1 MSSVGFELEIG
12 PHSPDQLYV
21 TSFQATEAIS
31 RPFQLDVAFFPK
43 DGEPL
48 DLKELVGKEA
58 KLQIPTPN
66 GDRWFHGE
74 VHAGRSLGEHGGRL
88 RYEVRVGPRLNRL
101 GLIRQSRAFQAKTVV
116 EVIQSIL
123 DEEKVKHREAI
134 SGSYPSLEFCV
145 QYNQTNLDFV
155 MHRAEANGL
164 FYLFSHSDSGHELVL
179 GDGANAFSALE
190 GGDTIVFRPE
200 GQAPEDEYVYDALEI
215 HRLRTDA
222 VVLKD
227 FDPLRPALDVSGKDT
242 PGKLEL
248 YEYPAERVN
257 PSDAAALATARLE
270 ERAQGKLTVDLKT
283 HCPRLVPGALFSVAE
298 HPEERFNRK
307 LLAVEVRHRGK
318 RRETLG
324 EPEGFADTYR
334 NEVRC
339 LPEGTPFRPARRTPP
354 ARVPGLQTAIVAGAA
369 GEEIHPDE
377 HARIKV
383 QFHWDRQGKKD
394 DKSSC
399 WIRVAQSW
407 GGPGFGA
414 LYIPRIGQEV
424 VVRFL
429 EGNPDRPIIVG
440 SVYNG
445 SHPPAANLPGN
456 KTQSAVQTNSSP
468 GGSGSNEL
476 RLEDAAGSEL
486 VYLHAQKDLTAATVN
501 DKKQDVGRFE
511 TLEVGR
517 HRTAEIDRNQ
527 SHEVLLEDTV
537 GVEGNQ
543 SHTILKNRT
552 SGITAGDSESVES
565 SQSVTIAG
573 LYNLSCKAAST
584 ETVTLVK
591 TLTVGGAA
599 LTVVG
604 ATHAVGVGLLR
615 TETIAGQRTEIIGGS
630 REESVEKNSTAKVM
644 GDDQLQTKEGMRQST
659 GKDGKV
665 EVDGNAE
672 KGVKEGAAF
681 LAKKVELK
689 ADDKFN
695 IVVGGKLLLSVDKSG
710 NITVAAKTIT
720 VEGK

>member
-1 MSSVGFELEIG
+1 MPHVGFEFEIG
-12 PHSPDQLYV
+12 PHAPDQLFV
-21 TSFQATEAIS
+21 TSFQATEVIS
-31 RPFQLDVAFFPK
+31 RPFQLEVAFFPR

-48 DLKELVGKEA
+48 DLQELLGLEA
-58 KLQIPTPN
+58 KLQVPTPN

-74 VHAGRSLGEHGGRL
+74 VHAGRSLGEHGGRR
-88 RYEVRVGPRLNRL
+88 RYEVRIGPKLNRL
-101 GLIRQSRAFQAKTVV
+101 GLIKRSRAFQAKNVV
-116 EVIQSIL
+116 DIIKSVL
-123 DEEKVKHREAI
+123 DEGKVQHRAAV

-145 QYNQTNLDFV
+145 QYNQTDFDFV
-155 MHRAEANGL
+155 LHRAEANGL

-179 GDGANAFSALE
+179 GDGANAFAALE

-200 GQAPEDEYVYDALEI
+200 GHAPEDEYVFDAVEI

-248 YEYPAERVN
+248 YDYPAERTN

-270 ERAQGKLTVDLKT
+270 ERAQGKLTVDLRT
-283 HCPRLVPGALFSVAE
+283 HCPRLVPGALFSIAE

-307 LLAVEVRHRGK
+307 LLAVEVRHWGK

-324 EPEGFADTYR
+324 APEAFADTYR

-354 ARVPGLQTAIVAGAA
+354 ARVPGLQTAIVSGAA

-377 HARIKV
+377 HGRIKV

-394 DKSSC
+394 DKSSA
-399 WIRVAQSW
+399 WVRVAQGW

-414 LYIPRIGQEV
+414 LFLPRIGQEV

-429 EGNPDRPIIVG
+429 EGNPDRPLVVG

-445 SHPPAANLPGN
+445 SHPPPAGLPGD
-456 KTQSAVQTNSSP
+456 KTQSTLQSNSSP

-476 RLEDAAGSEL
+476 RFEDAAGSEL
-486 VYLHAQKDLTAATVN
+486 ITHHAQKDLTAATVN
-501 DKKQDVGRFE
+501 DKSQTVGRDE
-511 TLEVGR
+511 KLNVVR
-517 HRTAEIDRNQ
+517 HRTVEVDRHQ
-527 SHEVLLEDTV
+527 AHEVLLD
-537 GVEGNQ
+537 EGLSVDKNQ
-543 SHTILKNRT
+543 KQTILKNRT
-552 SGITAGDSESVES
+552 AGITVFDNETADSN
-565 SQSVTIAG
+565 QAVTITG
-573 LYNLSCKAAST
+573 LYNVSCKAASI

-591 TLTVGGAA
+591 ALTVGGAA

-604 ATHAVGVGLLR
+604 ATHSIGVGLLR
-615 TETIAGQRTEIIGGS
+615 TETVAGARSEIIAGN
-630 REESVEKNSTAKVM
+630 REETIEKDNKAKVV
-644 GDDQLQTKEGMRQST
+644 GDDQLQTKEQLLQNT
-659 GKDGKV
+659 GKDGAL
-665 EVDGNAE
+665 EVSGNAE
-672 KGVKEGAAF
+672 KGVKENASF
-681 LAKKVELK
+681 MAKKVELK

-695 IVVGGKLLLSVDKSG
+695 IVVGGKLLLSIDKSG
-710 NITVAAKTIT
+710 NVQVNAKTIT

>member
-1 MSSVGFELEIG
+1 MSTAGFELEIG
-12 PHSPDQLYV
+12 PHSPDQLFV
-21 TSFQATEAIS
+21 TSFQAVEVIS
-31 RPFQLDVAFFPK
+31 RPFQLEVAFFPR

-48 DLKELVGKEA
+48 DLKALLGQEV

-74 VHAGRSLGEHGGRL
+74 VHAGRSLGEHGGRR
-88 RYEVRVGPRLNRL
+88 RYEVRVGPKLNRL
-101 GLIRQSRAFQAKTVV
+101 ALIKRSRAFQGKSVV
-116 EVIQSIL
+116 DVIKSVL
-123 DEEKVKHREAI
+123 DEGKIKHRAAV

-145 QYNQTNLDFV
+145 QYASTDWDFV

-164 FYLFSHSDSGHELVL
+164 WFRFHHTDSDHELVL
-179 GDGANAFSALE
+179 GDGPNAFAPLE
-190 GGDTIVFRPE
+190 GGDTLVFRRE
-200 GQAPEDEYVYDALEI
+200 GHASEDEYVFDALEI

-248 YEYPAERVN
+248 YDYPAERAN

-270 ERAQGKLTVDLKT
+270 ERAQGKLTLDLKT
-283 HCPRLVPGALFSVAE
+283 HCPRLVPGALFSLSE

-307 LLAVEVRHRGK
+307 LLAVEVRHWGK

-324 EPEGFADTYR
+324 TPEAFSDIYR

-354 ARVPGLQTAIVAGAA
+354 ARVPGLQTATVTGAA
-369 GEEIHPDE
+369 GEEIQPDE

-383 QFHWDRQGKKD
+383 QFHWDREGKKD

-399 WIRVAQSW
+399 WVRVAQSW

-414 LYIPRIGQEV
+414 LFIPRIGQEV

-429 EGNPDRPIIVG
+429 EGNPDRPLVVG

-445 SHPPAANLPGN
+445 SHPPPASLPGD
-456 KTQSAVQTNSSP
+456 KTQSALQTNSSP
-468 GGSGSNEL
+468 GGNGSNEL
-476 RLEDAAGSEL
+476 RFEDASGSEL
-486 VYLHAQKDLTAATVN
+486 ITVHAKKDQTLATVN
-501 DKKQDVGRFE
+501 DKGQTVGHDE
-511 TLEVGR
+511 SLQVGR
-517 HRTAEIDRNQ
+517 HRTVEVDRNQ
-527 SHEVLLEDTV
+527 AHEVVLNDTLSV
-537 GVEGNQ
+537 TKNQ
-543 SHTILKNRT
+543 TLAVLKSRT
-552 SGITAGDSESVES
+552 AGITAGDTETVEG
-565 SQSVTIAG
+565 SQSTTISG
-573 LYNLSCKAAST
+573 VYNLSCKAAAT

-591 TLTVGGAA
+591 TLAVGGAA

-604 ATHAVGVGLLR
+604 ATHAIGVGALR
-615 TETIAGQRTEIIGGS
+615 TETVAGVRSEIIGGT
-630 REESVEKNSTAKVM
+630 REESIEKDNTVKVV
-644 GDDQLQTKEGMRQST
+644 GDDQLQTKEGMSTST

-665 EVDGNAE
+665 EVNGNAE

-681 LAKKVELK
+681 LAQKFELK

-695 IVVGGKLLLSVDKSG
+695 IIVGGKLLLSIDKSG
-710 NITVAAKTIT
+710 NVQVNAKTIT